1 MIRISKKI
9 NNFIELDIKSL
20 PSLELDLKDCPSIVE
35 IAPIQDSQP
44 RFDKIE
50 QLNLDKLAEQSRYQS
65 TILSASV
72 KIHETL
78 GKSWQGDPASH
89 ISQLSRL
96 FNKFIES
103 EKLVLSIPDNE
114 NKEKFKKILLASK
127 FQTISEHI
135 KQFIVES
142 SSEKLLPVIDE
153 SRPWIRTG
161 DMSAWMTSKKTQPI
175 EFSQINN
182 MVMDSNF
189 EAEFSQHLERLGSS
203 GKILSWVKNDHL
215 GFKIWYVFKGEIKTY
230 YPDFIIKTDK
240 RNFLIIETKGI
251 KKDQD
256 EFKWNAMKEWIT
268 AVNNCEF
275 GNWKFETVLTKEDF
289 NKIDV

>member
-1 MIRISKKI
+1 MPKYCR
-9 NNFIELDIKSL
+9 N
-20 PSLELDLKDCPSIVE
+20 CTT
-35 IAPIQDSQP
+35 QDSQP

-114 NKEKFKKILLASK
+114 NKENSKKFCLLQKPNNIRAY
-127 FQTISEHI
+127 

-203 GKILSWVKNDHL
+203 GKIYLARIIIWVSKFACLQGRNKNILS
-215 GFKIWYVFKGEIKTY
+215 
-230 YPDFIIKTDK
+230 
-240 RNFLIIETKGI
+240 
-251 KKDQD
+251 
-256 EFKWNAMKEWIT
+256 
-268 AVNNCEF
+268 
-275 GNWKFETVLTKEDF
+275 
-289 NKIDV
+289 